1 MNHIIL
7 ISFSISTSN
16 DLLKVRDDGC
26 RVLAYYVIGIT
37 LNNTLTTQS
46 ASAQT
51 IKLL

>member
-7 ISFSISTSN
+7 ISSSFSIPE

-26 RVLAYYVIGIT
+26 RVLAYYVIVIT
-37 LNNTLTTQS
+37 LNNTLTTQRTR
-46 ASAQT
+46 AQT